1 MNNIIYKALAAAAF
15 LASLV
20 SCKRMDV
27 DVRENATG
35 YLYVSLER
43 DDSEELV
50 FKSVSDTDAAFV
62 LKIYNE
68 LDQLVATVEDHRTLG
83 ETPLALNVGKY
94 TVTATSA
101 DAPAAAQFD
110 APFYSGTAGF
120 EVLPDQVTNIDITCS
135 LANVKVTAV
144 FSDEIKKNFKTY
156 ALTVSNGS
164 AALVFSNQD
173 GSEDKTAYFSPTGT
187 LTWTLHL
194 ENNDGQEYTLSDT
207 YQDVK
212 PKQHYRLSFELE
224 EKEEFGAGGFYIV
237 LDDTMTEKKYDL
249 VLDFGDE
256 DVPESSSDFEIPEN
270 GVLELNAGDN
280 TSKVLTFTSQD
291 GFRNLILSYGPTVS
305 AMSAV
310 RTSTAQVDLVGA
322 TSEEIAALEA
332 AGIRT
337 AAVEEGATEA
347 KVDITDY
354 IAAYPIGSTTVSV
367 LAVDVNGAF
376 KETSVDFVLRSP
388 VEVEAVS
395 ADPWAMFAT
404 VKGKWF
410 AEAQPS
416 GIAFQYRKASEST
429 WTDIAAVTPDAGTRT
444 YTAMITGLKPQTE
457 YVFRAVS
464 DKDKETKEITFTTET
479 AEVLHNMSFDN
490 WYQEGKAWYPNAS
503 SSDFIWDSANGGTA
517 NLPLGLG
524 IVPTTP
530 TSEVAVSGDGKQAA
544 QLKSAATAGKFAA
557 GNLFTGKFGKATLN
571 PVGAELDWG
580 VPFTSRPLALK
591 GYFKYDPKTIDYA
604 SGDYSHLKGTQ
615 DMCQIQILLS
625 DWTAPFHVNTGA
637 NQFVQFDSDP
647 NIIAY
652 GSFEYGEMTDGYQ
665 PFEIRLD
672 YRDETKIPTYI
683 VIVAAASRY
692 GDYYTGGVGSTLLLD
707 EFEFVYD
714 PDELSE

>member
-1 MNNIIYKALAAAAF
+1 MAAPAF
-15 LASLV
+15 VLG
-20 SCKRMDV
+20 SCKQV
-27 DVRENATG
+27 SVEEPEQTG
-35 YLYVSLER
+35 YLYVSLDR

-50 FKSVSDTDAAFV
+50 FKSVSDTDEAFV

-280 TSKVLTFTSQD
+280 ASKVLTFTAQD

-404 VKGKWF
+404 LAGKWF
-410 AEAQPS
+410 TENEPDGVS
-416 GIAFQYRKASEST
+416 FQYRKATESS
-429 WTDIAAVTPDAGTRT
+429 WTDVEQSAISADALSRT
-444 YTAMITGLKPQTE
+444 YTAEIRGLEPATE

-464 DKDKETKEITFTTET
+464 AEDKETKEVSFTTET

-490 WYQEGKAWYPNAS
+490 WYQNGSIWMPNLSA
-503 SSDFIWDSANGGTA
+503 DYQVWDSANPGSGKFNIT
-517 NLPLGLG
+517 
-524 IVPTTP
+524 PTTP
-530 TSEVAVSGDGKQAA
+530 ENTDVAVAGDGKKAVKLESKKA
-544 QLKSAATAGKFAA
+544 LIVLAA
-557 GNLFTGKFGKATLN
+557 GNIYTGKFGNTDGL
-571 PVGAELDWG
+571 GAYLDWG

-591 GYFKYDPKTIDYA
+591 GWYKYQPKAIDMVKSPYE
-604 SGDYSHLKGTQ
+604 DMKGQT
-615 DMCQIQILLS
+615 DICQIQVLLT
-625 DWTAPFHVNTGA
+625 DWDKPFTVNTNTGS
-637 NQFVQFDSDP
+637 FVDFENDP
-647 NIIAY
+647 HIIAY
-652 GSFEYGEMTDGYQ
+652 GKLEDNTTSSSYKDFTIE
-665 PFEIRLD
+665 LD
-672 YRDETKIPTYI
+672 YRDMTRTPKYI
-683 VIVAAASRY
+683 VITACASKY
-692 GDYYTGGVGSTLLLD
+692 GDYFTGGVGSTLWVD

>member
-1 MNNIIYKALAAAAF
+1 MAAPAF
-15 LASLV
+15 VLG
-20 SCKRMDV
+20 SCKQV
-27 DVRENATG
+27 SVEEPEQTG
-35 YLYVSLER
+35 YLYVSLDR

-280 TSKVLTFTSQD
+280 TSKVLTFTAQD
-291 GFRNLILSYGPTVS
+291 GFRNLLLSYGPTVS

-354 IAAYPIGSTTVSV
+354 IADYPIGNTTVSV

-404 VKGKWF
+404 LAGKWF
-410 AEAQPS
+410 TENEPDGVS
-416 GIAFQYRKASEST
+416 FQYRKATESS
-429 WTDIAAVTPDAGTRT
+429 WTDVEQSAISADALSRT
-444 YTAMITGLKPQTE
+444 YTAEIRGLEPATE

-464 DKDKETKEITFTTET
+464 AEDKETKEVSFTTET

-490 WYQEGKAWYPNAS
+490 WYQNGSIWMPNLSA
-503 SSDFIWDSANGGTA
+503 DYQVWDSANPGSGKFNIT
-517 NLPLGLG
+517 
-524 IVPTTP
+524 PTTP
-530 TSEVAVSGDGKQAA
+530 ENTDVAVAGDGKKAVKLESKKA
-544 QLKSAATAGKFAA
+544 LIVLAA
-557 GNLFTGKFGKATLN
+557 GNIYTGKFGNTDGL
-571 PVGAELDWG
+571 GAYLDWG

-591 GYFKYDPKTIDYA
+591 GWYKYQPKAIDMVKSPYE
-604 SGDYSHLKGTQ
+604 DMKGQT
-615 DMCQIQILLS
+615 DICQIQVLLT
-625 DWTAPFHVNTGA
+625 DWDKPFTVNTNTGS
-637 NQFVQFDSDP
+637 FVDFENDP
-647 NIIAY
+647 HIIAY
-652 GSFEYGEMTDGYQ
+652 GKLEDNTTSSSYKDFTIE
-665 PFEIRLD
+665 LD
-672 YRDETKIPTYI
+672 YRDMTRTPKYI
-683 VIVAAASRY
+683 VITACASKY
-692 GDYYTGGVGSTLLLD
+692 GDYFTGGVGSTLWVD

>member
-1 MNNIIYKALAAAAF
+1 MAAPAF
-15 LASLV
+15 VLG
-20 SCKRMDV
+20 SCKQV
-27 DVRENATG
+27 SVEEPEQTG
-35 YLYVSLER
+35 YLYVSLDR

-164 AALVFSNQD
+164 AGLVFSNQD

-187 LTWTLHL
+187 LTWTLRL

-237 LDDTMTEKKYDL
+237 LDDTMTERKYDL

-280 TSKVLTFTSQD
+280 ASKVLTFTAQD

-490 WYQEGKAWYPNAS
+490 WYQNGSAWMPNLSAS
-503 SSDFIWDSANGGTA
+503 YKVWDSANPGSSGF
-517 NLPLGLG
+517 N

-530 TSEVAVSGDGKQAA
+530 TDDVAVSGQGKKAA
-544 QLKSAATAGKFAA
+544 KLESKKALIVLAA
-557 GNLFTGKFGKATLN
+557 GNIYTGKFIATSGL
-571 PVGAELDWG
+571 GASLDWG

-591 GYFKYDPKTIDYA
+591 GWYKYQPKAIDMVKSPYEN
-604 SGDYSHLKGTQ
+604 LKGQT
-615 DMCQIQILLS
+615 DICQIQILLT
-625 DWTAPFHVNTGA
+625 DWDKPFTVNTNTGS
-637 NQFVQFDSDP
+637 FVDFENDP
-647 NIIAY
+647 HIIAY
-652 GSFEYGEMTDGYQ
+652 GKLEDNTTSSSYKDFTIE
-665 PFEIRLD
+665 LD
-672 YRDETKIPTYI
+672 YRDMTRTPKYI
-683 VIVAAASRY
+683 VITACASKY
-692 GDYYTGGVGSTLLLD
+692 GDYFTGGKGSTLYVD

>member
-1 MNNIIYKALAAAAF
+1 MAAPAF
-15 LASLV
+15 VLG
-20 SCKRMDV
+20 SCKQV
-27 DVRENATG
+27 SVEEPEQTG
-35 YLYVSLER
+35 YLYVSLDR

-50 FKSVSDTDAAFV
+50 FKSVSDTDVAFV

-94 TVTATSA
+94 TVTASSA
-101 DAPAAAQFD
+101 DAPASAQFD
-110 APFYSGTAGF
+110 APFYSGSAEF
-120 EVLPDQVTNIDITCS
+120 EVLPDQVTNIDVTCS

-144 FSDEIKKNFKTY
+144 FSEEITGAFKTY
-156 ALTVSNGS
+156 DLTVSNGEAS
-164 AALVFSNQD
+164 LIFSNQD
-173 GSEDKTAYFSPTGT
+173 GSAGKTGYFSPTGT

-194 ENNDGQEYTLSDT
+194 VNNDGQEYTLADS
-207 YQDVK
+207 YKDVK

-237 LDDTMTEKKYDL
+237 LDDTMTERKYDL

-280 TSKVLTFTSQD
+280 ASKVLTFTAQD

-416 GIAFQYRKASEST
+416 GIAFQYRKASDAA
-429 WTDIAAVTPDAGTRT
+429 WTDVTDVVTQTGSRT
-444 YTAMITGLKPQTE
+444 YTADITGLEPETE

-464 DKDKETKEITFTTET
+464 DEDRETREISFTTEVADT
-479 AEVLHNMSFDN
+479 LHNMSFDN
-490 WYQEGKAWYPNAS
+490 WYQNGSAWMPNLSAS
-503 SSDFIWDSANGGTA
+503 YKVWDSANPGSSGF
-517 NLPLGLG
+517 N

-530 TSEVAVSGDGKQAA
+530 TDDVAVSGQGKKAA
-544 QLKSAATAGKFAA
+544 KLESKKALIVLAA
-557 GNLFTGKFGKATLN
+557 GNIYTGKFIATSGL
-571 PVGAELDWG
+571 GASLDWG

-591 GYFKYDPKTIDYA
+591 GWYKYQPKAIDMVKSPYEN
-604 SGDYSHLKGTQ
+604 LKGQT
-615 DMCQIQILLS
+615 DICQIQILLT
-625 DWTAPFHVNTGA
+625 DWDKPFTVNT
-637 NQFVQFDSDP
+637 NT
-647 NIIAY
+647 
-652 GSFEYGEMTDGYQ
+652 GSFVD
-665 PFEIRLD
+665 FENLHHTRTSLSSLI
-672 YRDETKIPTYI
+672 
-683 VIVAAASRY
+683 
-692 GDYYTGGVGSTLLLD
+692 TGT
-707 EFEFVYD
+707 
-714 PDELSE
+714 

>member
-1 MNNIIYKALAAAAF
+1 MAAPAF
-15 LASLV
+15 VLG
-20 SCKRMDV
+20 SCKQV
-27 DVRENATG
+27 SVEEPEQTG
-35 YLYVSLER
+35 YLYVSLDR

-94 TVTATSA
+94 TVTASSA
-101 DAPAAAQFD
+101 DAPASAQFD
-110 APFYSGTAGF
+110 APFYSGSAEF
-120 EVLPDQVTNIDITCS
+120 EVLPDQVTNIDVTCS

-144 FSDEIKKNFKTY
+144 FSEEITGAFKTY
-156 ALTVSNGS
+156 DLTVSNGEAS
-164 AALVFSNQD
+164 LIFSNQD
-173 GSEDKTAYFSPTGT
+173 GSAGKTGYFSPTGT

-194 ENNDGQEYTLSDT
+194 VNNDGQEYTLADS
-207 YQDVK
+207 YKDVK

-237 LDDTMTEKKYDL
+237 LDDTMTERKYDL

-280 TSKVLTFTSQD
+280 ASKVLTFTAQD

-416 GIAFQYRKASEST
+416 GIAFQYRKASDAA
-429 WTDIAAVTPDAGTRT
+429 WTDVTDVVTQTGSRT
-444 YTAMITGLKPQTE
+444 YTADITGLEPETE

-490 WYQEGKAWYPNAS
+490 WYQNGSAWMPNLSAS
-503 SSDFIWDSANGGTA
+503 YKVWDSANPGSSGF
-517 NLPLGLG
+517 N

-530 TSEVAVSGDGKQAA
+530 TDDVAVSGQGKKAA
-544 QLKSAATAGKFAA
+544 KLESKKALIVLAA
-557 GNLFTGKFGKATLN
+557 GNIYTGKFIATSGL
-571 PVGAELDWG
+571 GASLDWG

-591 GYFKYDPKTIDYA
+591 GWYKYQPKAIDMVKSPYEN
-604 SGDYSHLKGTQ
+604 LKGQT
-615 DMCQIQILLS
+615 DICQIQILLT
-625 DWTAPFHVNTGA
+625 DWDKPFTVNTNTGS
-637 NQFVQFDSDP
+637 FVDFENDP
-647 NIIAY
+647 HIIAY
-652 GSFEYGEMTDGYQ
+652 GKLEDNTTSSSYKDFTIE
-665 PFEIRLD
+665 LD
-672 YRDETKIPTYI
+672 YRDMTRTPKYI
-683 VIVAAASRY
+683 VITACASKY
-692 GDYYTGGVGSTLLLD
+692 GDYFTGGVGSTLYVD

>member
-1 MNNIIYKALAAAAF
+1 MTAISVLSLWSCQQMTIEEPAAG
-15 LASLV
+15 
-20 SCKRMDV
+20 
-27 DVRENATG
+27 TG
-35 YLYVSLER
+35 YLYVSLDR
-43 DDSEELV
+43 DDSEDLV
-50 FKSVSDTDAAFV
+50 FKSVQDADGPFV

-94 TVTATSA
+94 TVTASSA
-101 DAPAAAQFD
+101 DAPASAQFD
-110 APFYSGTAGF
+110 APFYSGSAEF
-120 EVLPDQVTNIDITCS
+120 EVLPDQVTNIDVTCS

-144 FSDEIKKNFKTY
+144 FSEEITGAFKTY
-156 ALTVSNGS
+156 DLTVSNGEAS
-164 AALVFSNQD
+164 LIFSNQD
-173 GSEDKTAYFSPTGT
+173 GSAGKTGYFSPTGT

-194 ENNDGQEYTLSDT
+194 VNNDGQEYTLADS
-207 YQDVK
+207 YKDVK

-249 VLDFGDE
+249 MLDFGDE

-280 TSKVLTFTSQD
+280 ASKVLTFTAQD

-310 RTSTAQVDLVGA
+310 RTSTTQVDLVGA

-410 AEAQPS
+410 TESQPS
-416 GIAFQYRKASEST
+416 GIAFQYRKASESS
-429 WTDIAAVTPDAGTRT
+429 WTDVDAVTPDAVSRT
-444 YTAMITGLKPQTE
+444 YTAEIRGLEPETE
-457 YVFRAVS
+457 YVFRAVT
-464 DKDKETKEITFTTET
+464 DEDKETKEASFVTEA
-479 AEVLHNMSFDN
+479 AEVLHNMSFDH
-490 WYQEGKAWYPNAS
+490 WYQDGKAWMPNLDAS
-503 SSDFIWDSANGGTA
+503 YNIWDSANPGSA
-517 NLPLGLG
+517 SFNY
-524 IVPTTP
+524 IPTTP
-530 TSEVAVSGDGKQAA
+530 TDDVAVAAEGKQAA
-544 QLKSAATAGKFAA
+544 RLETLYALIKLAA
-557 GNLFTGKFGKATLN
+557 GNIYTGKFQGLEGIS
-571 PVGAELDWG
+571 GASLDWG

-591 GYFKYDPKTIDYA
+591 GWYKYSPKAIDRTDDVHSY
-604 SGDYSHLKGTQ
+604 LKGQMDT
-615 DMCQIQILLS
+615 CQIQILLT
-625 DWTAPFHVNTGA
+625 DWDEPFHVSTSNGT
-637 NQFVQFDSDP
+637 FVDFDADYV
-647 NIIAY
+647 IAY
-652 GSFEYGEMTDGYQ
+652 GKLETGASSSSYQ
-665 PFEIRLD
+665 EFSIELD
-672 YRDETKIPTYI
+672 YRDKTRTPKYI
-683 VIVAAASRY
+683 VITACASKY
-692 GDYYTGGVGSTLLLD
+692 GDYFTGGVGSTLYVD

>member
-1 MNNIIYKALAAAAF
+1 MAAPAF
-15 LASLV
+15 VLG
-20 SCKRMDV
+20 SCKQV
-27 DVRENATG
+27 SVEEPEQTG
-35 YLYVSLER
+35 YLYVSLDR

-50 FKSVSDTDAAFV
+50 FKSVSDTDVAFV

-110 APFYSGTAGF
+110 APFYSGSAEF
-120 EVLPDQVTNIDITCS
+120 EVLPDQVTNIDVTCS

-144 FSDEIKKNFKTY
+144 FSEEITGAFKTY
-156 ALTVSNGS
+156 DLTVSNGEAS
-164 AALVFSNQD
+164 LIFSNQD
-173 GSEDKTAYFSPTGT
+173 GSAGKTGYFSPTGT
-187 LTWTLHL
+187 LTWTLRL

-237 LDDTMTEKKYDL
+237 LDDTMTERKYDL

-280 TSKVLTFTSQD
+280 ASKVLTFTAQD

-416 GIAFQYRKASEST
+416 GIAFQYRKASDAA
-429 WTDIAAVTPDAGTRT
+429 WTDVTDVVTQTGSRT
-444 YTAMITGLKPQTE
+444 YTADITGLEPETE

-464 DKDKETKEITFTTET
+464 DEDRETREISFTTEVADT
-479 AEVLHNMSFDN
+479 LHNMSFDN
-490 WYQEGKAWYPNAS
+490 WYQNGSAWMPNLSAS
-503 SSDFIWDSANGGTA
+503 YKVWDSANPGSSGF
-517 NLPLGLG
+517 N

-530 TSEVAVSGDGKQAA
+530 TDDVAVSGQGKKAA
-544 QLKSAATAGKFAA
+544 KLESKKALIVLAA
-557 GNLFTGKFGKATLN
+557 GNIYTGKFIATSGL
-571 PVGAELDWG
+571 GASLDWG

-591 GYFKYDPKTIDYA
+591 GWYKYQPKAIDMVKSPYEN
-604 SGDYSHLKGTQ
+604 LKGQT
-615 DMCQIQILLS
+615 DICQIQILLT
-625 DWTAPFHVNTGA
+625 DWDKPFTVNTNTGS
-637 NQFVQFDSDP
+637 FVDFENDP
-647 NIIAY
+647 HIIAY
-652 GSFEYGEMTDGYQ
+652 GKLEDNTTSSSYKDFTIE
-665 PFEIRLD
+665 LD
-672 YRDETKIPTYI
+672 YRDMTRTPKYI
-683 VIVAAASRY
+683 VITACASKY
-692 GDYYTGGVGSTLLLD
+692 GDYFTGGVGSTLWVD

>member
-1 MNNIIYKALAAAAF
+1 MTAISVL
-15 LASLV
+15 SLW
-20 SCKRMDV
+20 SCKQMTIEETV
-27 DVRENATG
+27 QGTG

-43 DDSEELV
+43 DDSEDLV

-144 FSDEIKKNFKTY
+144 FSEEITGAFKTY
-156 ALTVSNGS
+156 DLTVSNGS
-164 AALVFSNQD
+164 AGLVFSNQD
-173 GSEDKTAYFSPTGT
+173 GYEDKTAYFSPTGT

-280 TSKVLTFTSQD
+280 ASKVLTFTAQD

-376 KETSVDFVLRSP
+376 KETSVDFILRSP

-416 GIAFQYRKASEST
+416 GIAFQYRKASESA

-490 WYQEGKAWYPNAS
+490 WYQDGKAWMPNLNAS
-503 SSDFIWDSANGGTA
+503 YSVWDSANPGSA
-517 NLPLGLG
+517 SFN
-524 IVPTTP
+524 IIPTTP
-530 TSEVAVSGDGKQAA
+530 TDDVAVAGEGKQAA
-544 QLKSAATAGKFAA
+544 RLETLYALIKLAA
-557 GNLFTGKFGKATLN
+557 GNIYTGKFIGLEGTK
-571 PVGAELDWG
+571 GASLDWG
-580 VPFTSRPLALK
+580 IPFTSRPLALK
-591 GYFKYDPKTIDYA
+591 GWYKYSPKAIDKA
-604 SGDYSHLKGTQ
+604 DEAHSSLKGQMDT
-615 DMCQIQILLS
+615 CQIQILLA
-625 DWTAPFHVNTGA
+625 DWDEPFHVSTSNGK
-637 NQFVQFDSDP
+637 FVDFDADYV
-647 NIIAY
+647 IAY
-652 GSFEYGEMTDGYQ
+652 GKFETSASSSSYQ
-665 PFEIRLD
+665 EFTIKLD
-672 YRDETKIPTYI
+672 YRDMTRTPKYI
-683 VIVAAASRY
+683 VITACASKY
-692 GDYYTGGVGSTLLLD
+692 GDYFTGGVGSTLYVD

>member
-1 MNNIIYKALAAAAF
+1 MAAPAF
-15 LASLV
+15 VLG
-20 SCKRMDV
+20 SCKQV
-27 DVRENATG
+27 SVEEPEQTG
-35 YLYVSLER
+35 YLYVSLDR

-50 FKSVSDTDAAFV
+50 FKSVSDTDVAFV

-94 TVTATSA
+94 TVTASSA
-101 DAPAAAQFD
+101 DAPASAQFD
-110 APFYSGTAGF
+110 APFYSGSAEF
-120 EVLPDQVTNIDITCS
+120 EVLPDQVTNIDVTCS

-144 FSDEIKKNFKTY
+144 FSEEITGAFKTY
-156 ALTVSNGS
+156 DLTVSNGEAS
-164 AALVFSNQD
+164 LIFSNQD
-173 GSEDKTAYFSPTGT
+173 GSAGKTGYFSPTGT

-194 ENNDGQEYTLSDT
+194 VNNDGQEYTLADS
-207 YQDVK
+207 YKDVK

-237 LDDTMTEKKYDL
+237 LDDTMTERKYDL

-280 TSKVLTFTSQD
+280 ASKVLTFTAQD

-416 GIAFQYRKASEST
+416 GIAFQYRKASDAA
-429 WTDIAAVTPDAGTRT
+429 WTDVTDVVTQTGSRT
-444 YTAMITGLKPQTE
+444 YTADITGLEPETE

-464 DKDKETKEITFTTET
+464 DEDRETREISFTTEVADT
-479 AEVLHNMSFDN
+479 LHNMSFDN
-490 WYQEGKAWYPNAS
+490 WYQNGSAWMPNLSAS
-503 SSDFIWDSANGGTA
+503 YKVWDSANPGSSGF
-517 NLPLGLG
+517 N

-530 TSEVAVSGDGKQAA
+530 TDDVAVSGQGKKAA
-544 QLKSAATAGKFAA
+544 KLESKKALIVLAA
-557 GNLFTGKFGKATLN
+557 GNIYTGKFIATSGL
-571 PVGAELDWG
+571 GASLDWG

-591 GYFKYDPKTIDYA
+591 GWYKYQPKAIDMVKSPYEN
-604 SGDYSHLKGTQ
+604 LKGQT
-615 DMCQIQILLS
+615 DICQIQILLT
-625 DWTAPFHVNTGA
+625 DWDKPFTVNTNTGS
-637 NQFVQFDSDP
+637 FVDFENDP
-647 NIIAY
+647 HIIAY
-652 GSFEYGEMTDGYQ
+652 GKLEDNTTSSSYKDFTIE
-665 PFEIRLD
+665 LD
-672 YRDETKIPTYI
+672 YRDMTRTPKYI
-683 VIVAAASRY
+683 VITACASKY
-692 GDYYTGGVGSTLLLD
+692 GDYFTGGVGSTLYVD

>member
-1 MNNIIYKALAAAAF
+1 MAAPAF
-15 LASLV
+15 VLG
-20 SCKRMDV
+20 SCKQV
-27 DVRENATG
+27 SVEEPEQTG
-35 YLYVSLER
+35 YLYVSLDR

-237 LDDTMTEKKYDL
+237 LDDTMTERKYDL

-280 TSKVLTFTSQD
+280 ASKVLTFTAQD

-416 GIAFQYRKASEST
+416 GIAFQYRKASDAA
-429 WTDIAAVTPDAGTRT
+429 WTDVTDVVTQTGSRT
-444 YTAMITGLKPQTE
+444 YTADITGLEPETE

-464 DKDKETKEITFTTET
+464 DEDRETREISFTTEVADT
-479 AEVLHNMSFDN
+479 LHNMSFDN
-490 WYQEGKAWYPNAS
+490 WYQNGSAWMPNLSAS
-503 SSDFIWDSANGGTA
+503 YKVWDSANPGSSGF
-517 NLPLGLG
+517 N

-530 TSEVAVSGDGKQAA
+530 TDDVAVSGQGKKAA
-544 QLKSAATAGKFAA
+544 KLESKKALIVLAA
-557 GNLFTGKFGKATLN
+557 GNIYTGKFIATSGL
-571 PVGAELDWG
+571 GASLDWG

-591 GYFKYDPKTIDYA
+591 GWYKYQPKAIDMVKSPYEN
-604 SGDYSHLKGTQ
+604 LKGQT
-615 DMCQIQILLS
+615 DICQIQILLT
-625 DWTAPFHVNTGA
+625 DWDKPFTVNTNTGS
-637 NQFVQFDSDP
+637 FVDFENDP
-647 NIIAY
+647 HIIAY
-652 GSFEYGEMTDGYQ
+652 GKLEDNTTSSSYKDFTIE
-665 PFEIRLD
+665 LD
-672 YRDETKIPTYI
+672 YRDMTRTPKYI
-683 VIVAAASRY
+683 VITACASKY
-692 GDYYTGGVGSTLLLD
+692 GDYFTGGVGSTLYVD

>member
-1 MNNIIYKALAAAAF
+1 MAAPAF
-15 LASLV
+15 VLG
-20 SCKRMDV
+20 SCKQV
-27 DVRENATG
+27 SVEEPEQTG
-35 YLYVSLER
+35 YLYVSLDR

-280 TSKVLTFTSQD
+280 ASKVLTFTAQD

-416 GIAFQYRKASEST
+416 GIAFQYRKASDAA
-429 WTDIAAVTPDAGTRT
+429 WTDVTDVVTQTGSRT
-444 YTAMITGLKPQTE
+444 YTADITGLEPETE

-464 DKDKETKEITFTTET
+464 DEDRETREISFTTEVADT
-479 AEVLHNMSFDN
+479 LHNMSFDN
-490 WYQEGKAWYPNAS
+490 WYQNGSAWMPNLSAS
-503 SSDFIWDSANGGTA
+503 YKVWDSANPGSSGF
-517 NLPLGLG
+517 N

-530 TSEVAVSGDGKQAA
+530 TDDVAVSGQGKKAA
-544 QLKSAATAGKFAA
+544 KLESKKALIVLAA
-557 GNLFTGKFGKATLN
+557 GNIYTGKFIATSGL
-571 PVGAELDWG
+571 GASLDWG

-591 GYFKYDPKTIDYA
+591 GWYKYQPKAIDMVKSPYEN
-604 SGDYSHLKGTQ
+604 LKGQT
-615 DMCQIQILLS
+615 DICQIQILLT
-625 DWTAPFHVNTGA
+625 DWDKPFTVNTNTGS
-637 NQFVQFDSDP
+637 FVDFENDP
-647 NIIAY
+647 HIIAY
-652 GSFEYGEMTDGYQ
+652 GKLEDNTTSSSYKDFTIE
-665 PFEIRLD
+665 LD
-672 YRDETKIPTYI
+672 YRDMTRTPKYI
-683 VIVAAASRY
+683 VITACASKY
-692 GDYYTGGVGSTLLLD
+692 GDYFTGGVGSTLYVD